1 MKSFNID
8 IQYATSVII
17 RTEHK
22 IKRFT
27 SESEADF
34 LVRKLSSDNSPVFST
49 SSEDHPEFA
58 KLREQLGTEGYIEIQ
73 RNSWNG
79 DRSIKPFMLNGVIFN
94 PGDRFL
100 CAAAIKFDLTHGKT
114 SY

>member
-1 MKSFNID
+1 MKKFYID
-8 IQYATSVII
+8 IAYVVSVID
-17 RTEHK
+17 RKEHR
-22 IKRFT
+22 IKRWIGET
-27 SESEADF
+27 EADF
-34 LVRKLSSDNSPVFST
+34 LIRKLSSDNSPVFSI

-79 DRSIKPFMLNGVIFN
+79 DRAIKPFTLNGVMFDT
-94 PGDRFL
+94 GDRFL
-100 CAAAIKFDLTHGKT
+100 CAAAIKYDLTHGKT

>member
-8 IQYATSVII
+8 IQYATSVTI

-22 IKRFT
+22 IKRFIT
-27 SESEADF
+27 ESEADF

-58 KLREQLGTEGYIEIQ
+58 KLRNQLEAEGYIETQ
-73 RNSWNG
+73 RNCWNG
-79 DRSIKPFMLNGVIFN
+79 DRSIKPFMLNGVVFN
-94 PGDRFL
+94 RGDRFL
-100 CAAAIKFDLTHGKT
+100 CAAAIKYELTHGKT